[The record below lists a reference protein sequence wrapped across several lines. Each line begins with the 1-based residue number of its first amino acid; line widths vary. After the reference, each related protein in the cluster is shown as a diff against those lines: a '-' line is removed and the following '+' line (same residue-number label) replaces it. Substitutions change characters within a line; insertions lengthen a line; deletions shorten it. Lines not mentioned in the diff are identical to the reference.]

1 MKNNIC
7 TIYANMFLFFFLPV
21 SDRYILK
28 GLWSYERLG

>member
-7 TIYANMFLFFFLPV
+7 TIYANMLFFSLPV